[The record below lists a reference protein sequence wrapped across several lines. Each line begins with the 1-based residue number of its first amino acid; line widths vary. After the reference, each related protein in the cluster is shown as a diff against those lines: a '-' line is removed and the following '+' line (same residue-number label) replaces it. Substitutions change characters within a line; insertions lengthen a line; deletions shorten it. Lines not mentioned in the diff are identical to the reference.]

1 MYEWL
6 GICLALSALLT
17 LNAAVSLLAATFWR
31 LLQTKAQHWPAH
43 TQAQWLFALRV
54 IPGLTAL
61 VCVSALL
68 IPAYIAHEPRHTA
81 EEVTLKMA
89 VLAAISAAGL
99 LLALWR
105 GLAAWRVTSKLI
117 KNWIAN
123 SEPLSPG
130 ELIAG
135 VSVPIP
141 AYRLNHPFPV
151 IAVVGTFW
159 PKLFVADHL
168 FESLTSEELSAAIAH
183 ECGHL
188 TARDNLKRSLLRI
201 CRDVLTI
208 VPCGR
213 LLDRKWAEASE
224 AAADEFAAQQGQGP
238 ALDLASALVKIAR
251 MVPAGFRPVMPVQT
265 MGALLIGDNSG
276 GIADRVVRLTKLAS
290 KTGSRV
296 DSNRVIAQAIPNS
309 LWLSFG
315 TLLVAVAAT
324 ATSSLA
330 TVHALIE
337 VIVSM
342 LQ

>member
-6 GICLALSALLT
+6 GICLALMALLT

-31 LLQTKAQHWPAH
+31 LLQSKAQHWSAL

-54 IPGLTAL
+54 FPGFTAL
-61 VCVSALL
+61 LCVSALL
-68 IPAYIAHEPRHTA
+68 IPAYIAHEPRHKA
-81 EEVTLKMA
+81 EDVTFKMA

-99 LLALWR
+99 LLAFWR
-105 GLAAWRVTSKLI
+105 GLAAWLVTRKLI
-117 KNWIAN
+117 KTWLAS
-123 SEPLSPG
+123 SEPFLPG
-130 ELIAG
+130 QLIAG
-135 VSVPIP
+135 ISVPVP
-141 AYRLNHPFPV
+141 AYRLHHPFPI

-159 PKLFVADHL
+159 PKLFIADHL
-168 FESLTSEELSAAIAH
+168 FQSLTSEELRAAIAH

-188 TARDNLKRSLLRI
+188 KARDNLKRTLLRI

-224 AAADEFAAQQGQGP
+224 AAADEFAAHQGRGP

-251 MVPAGFRPVMPVQT
+251 MVPKGFRPVMAPQAAGV
-265 MGALLIGDNSG
+265 LLIGDNSG
-276 GIADRVVRLTKLAS
+276 GIADRVTRLTKLAS
-290 KTGSRV
+290 TANSISDSSRMT
-296 DSNRVIAQAIPNS
+296 STAIPAS

-315 TLLVAVAAT
+315 ALLIVVTLT
-324 ATSSLA
+324 ASSSLA
-330 TVHALIE
+330 AIHDLIE
-337 VIVSM
+337 VIVSI